1 MNALI
6 ASRTMTAQEAA
17 ELIHHGDVIGASG
30 FTPSG
35 YPKVIPGALAERAIR
50 CHEAGQPFQV
60 ALYTGASTGDE
71 LDGVLARAKAL
82 SRRLPYQSNP
92 DVRAGINAGEIE
104 FTDMHLSHVGQMVRW
119 GFLAK
124 PTVALVEA
132 VDVTDDGRIYLSA
145 SGGASASY
153 LQTAERILIE
163 LNSFYGH
170 GLKGYH
176 DVYIPEDMPN
186 RQTIPLLHTG
196 DRIGTDYVQVDPSRI
211 KAIVATNLADRTA
224 VFREPDQDSKTIAA
238 HILAF
243 LKREKQL
250 GRLHGDQ
257 PYQSGVGNVANAV
270 LGSMAADPSQPPVSV
285 YTEVMQDSVVE
296 LLLHD
301 KLVVA
306 SGAAMTLSPACQTLW
321 KANMD
326 AWRSKFVIRQMEIS
340 NSPGLARR
348 LGIIAMNTALELDI
362 FGNVNST
369 HVMGTK
375 MMNGIGGSGDFTRNS
390 FLPIFMTPST
400 AKGGAISSIV
410 PMVTHVDHTE
420 HDTMVFVTEQGL
432 ADVRGMG
439 PERRA
444 REIIEKCAHP
454 DYRPLLM
461 DYLEAGL
468 RSGSRHTPVLL
479 SRAFEFH
486 NRFLETGSMQY

>member
-1 MNALI
+1 MLNAST
-6 ASRTMTAQEAA
+6 AFQTMTAEEAA
-17 ELIHHGDVIGASG
+17 EFIHHGDVIGASG

-35 YPKVIPGALAERAIR
+35 YPKVIPGALAARATR
-50 CHEAGQPFQV
+50 WHEDGKPFRV
-60 ALYTGASTGDE
+60 SLYTGASTGDE
-71 LDGVLARAKAL
+71 LDGVLARAHAL

-104 FTDMHLSHVGQMVRW
+104 FTDMHLSHVAQMVRW
-119 GFLAK
+119 GFLPK

-132 VDVTDDGRIYLSA
+132 VDVTADGRIYLSA

-153 LQTAERILIE
+153 LQTADRILIE
-163 LNSFYGH
+163 LNSFYGR

-176 DVYIPEDMPN
+176 DVYIPEDMPH
-186 RQTIPLLHTG
+186 RQTIPLLHSG
-196 DRIGTDYVQVDPSRI
+196 DRIGTDYVQVDPSKI
-211 KAIVATNLADRTA
+211 KA
-224 VFREPDQDSKTIAA
+224 IAA

-243 LKREKQL
+243 LKQERKL
-250 GRLHGDQ
+250 GRLHSEQ

-270 LGSMAADPSQPPVSV
+270 LGSMAADPAQEPVSI
-285 YTEVMQDSVVE
+285 YTEVMQDSVIE

-306 SGAAMTLSPACQTLW
+306 SGAAMTLSPACQLQW

-326 AWRSKFVIRQMEIS
+326 AWRNKFVIRQMEIS
-340 NSPGLARR
+340 NSPGIARR

-375 MMNGIGGSGDFTRNS
+375 MMNGIGGSGDFTRNA

-420 HDTMVFVTEQGL
+420 HDTMIFVTEQGL

-454 DYRPLLM
+454 DFRPLLL

-468 RSGSRHTPVLL
+468 RSGSRHTPVTL